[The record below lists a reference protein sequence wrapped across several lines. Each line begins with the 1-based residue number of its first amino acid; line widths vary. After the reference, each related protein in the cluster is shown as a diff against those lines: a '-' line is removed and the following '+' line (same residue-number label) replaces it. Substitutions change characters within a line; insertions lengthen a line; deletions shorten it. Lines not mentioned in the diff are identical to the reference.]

1 MYNWQILK
9 VNVNTR
15 VYNLYYPFK
24 SIYFPESFTFS
35 VQIVCFSPALISTP
49 PTSTCLLLSPS
60 PSPHMPTIS
69 PRSIPPSLHPT
80 RDYWFTHNLL
90 FNIREQTFQNLCNLS
105 ISMCLSYGFVCASAE
120 SGCVC
125 RRSFCLHPDAESV
138 RSLWREREK
147 ERWAWKRGNAS
158 NVPLR

>member
-1 MYNWQILK
+1 MRARL
-9 VNVNTR
+9 R
-15 VYNLYYPFK
+15 
-24 SIYFPESFTFS
+24 FS
-35 VQIVCFSPALISTP
+35 LTLIPTP
-49 PTSTCLLLSPS
+49 PTTTCLLLSPS

-125 RRSFCLHPDAESV
+125 CCSFCLHPDAASV
-138 RSLWREREK
+138 RSLWRER
-147 ERWAWKRGNAS
+147 AAS
-158 NVPLR
+158 LKKCRRVECPSQINKNILSDLL